1 MKIIFKNT
9 TAICLATLVLFS
21 TMSFA
26 INEHYCGGELVA
38 TAIFTKAKTC
48 GMEMQNPIPIEE
60 ETVKN
65 NCCKDLV
72 KVVEGADELKLTFS
86 DLELQQ
92 QVFIASFVYSYI
104 NLFEGTAKET
114 VPFKDYTPPLIVK
127 DIHVLDSVFL
137 I

>member
-1 MKIIFKNT
+1 MKNFFKNT
-9 TAICLATLVLFS
+9 TAICLASLVLFS

-38 TAIFTKAKTC
+38 TAVFAKAKTC
-48 GMEMQNPIPIEE
+48 SMEMQNAIPIEE
-60 ETVKN
+60 SNVKN

-72 KVVEGADELKLTFS
+72 KLVEGQNDLKLTYS
-86 DLELQQ
+86 DLDFQQ
-92 QVFIASFVYSYI
+92 QVFIAAFVYSYI
-104 NLFEGTAKET
+104 NLLEGINKET
-114 VPFKDYTPPLIVK
+114 VPFKDYTPPLIIK

>member
-1 MKIIFKNT
+1 MKTFFRNI
-9 TAICLATLVLFS
+9 TAICLASLVLFS

-48 GMEMQNPIPIEE
+48 GMEMKNAVPTEKSS
-60 ETVKN
+60 VKN

-72 KVVEGADELKLTFS
+72 KVVEGADDLKLTFS
-86 DLELQQ
+86 DLEFQQ
-92 QVFIASFVYSYI
+92 QLFIASFVYSYI

-114 VPFKDYTPPLIVK
+114 VAFKNYSPPLIIK